1 MNLDCKEERINSTL
15 KAEAC
20 QANPCGGT
28 ILTNQYILTA
38 KHCVENKKTKDI
50 FNPNETK
57 MKVVV
62 GELDWCKYVGVNSY
76 DDILSSYH
84 PFFSEKFDNIKDV
97 SEVIAWEGEPRDVDL
112 AILKV

>member
-1 MNLDCKEERINSTL
+1 
-15 KAEAC
+15 
-20 QANPCGGT
+20 
-28 ILTNQYILTA
+28 
-38 KHCVENKKTKDI
+38 
-50 FNPNETK
+50 

-62 GELDWCKYVGVNSY
+62 GELDWCKYVGVKSY

-112 AILKV
+112 AILKVWTSCIYEFISSARSYYTHTYLLLVPHHHPTFSDHTSPY

>member
-15 KAEAC
+15 KAESC
-20 QANPCGGT
+20 QHNPCGGT
-28 ILTNQYILTA
+28 ILTKQYILTA
-38 KHCVENKKTKDI
+38 KHCVENKNPKT
-50 FNPNETK
+50 TK

>member
-1 MNLDCKEERINSTL
+1 
-15 KAEAC
+15 
-20 QANPCGGT
+20 
-28 ILTNQYILTA
+28 
-38 KHCVENKKTKDI
+38 
-50 FNPNETK
+50 

-76 DDILSSYH
+76 DDIKPKGAQEHH

-112 AILKV
+112 AILKVCPSCI